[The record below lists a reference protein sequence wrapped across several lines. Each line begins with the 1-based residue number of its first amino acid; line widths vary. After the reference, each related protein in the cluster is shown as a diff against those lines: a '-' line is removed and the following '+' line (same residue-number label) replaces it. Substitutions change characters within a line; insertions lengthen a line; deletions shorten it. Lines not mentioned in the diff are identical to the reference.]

1 MFNEPRNV
9 AIYLIRRLRG
19 ESLKRIGREFHITK
33 YRSVSSV
40 IERME
45 ALVST
50 NRRVKERVEEL
61 ADLSKSEEQA

>member
-19 ESLKRIGREFHITK
+19 DSLKRIDREFHITK

-61 ADLSKSEEQA
+61 AELSKSKEQA

>member
-1 MFNEPRNV
+1 MSPF
-9 AIYLIRRLRG
+9 
-19 ESLKRIGREFHITK
+19 TK

-45 ALVST
+45 VLVST

-61 ADLSKSEEQA
+61 AELSKSEEQA